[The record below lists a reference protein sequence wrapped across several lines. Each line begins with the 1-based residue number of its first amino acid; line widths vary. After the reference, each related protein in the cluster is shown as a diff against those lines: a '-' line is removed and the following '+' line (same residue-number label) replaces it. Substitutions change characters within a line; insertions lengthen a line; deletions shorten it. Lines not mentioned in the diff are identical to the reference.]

1 MKKLK
6 DIDLY
11 KVGDSIQMV
20 GTIFADD
27 ANMYLC
33 LFPEDRGDVISD
45 RGAFF
50 TPNGRDI
57 EGSVK
62 VETLDMDRAD
72 WDTFLRQT
80 DLMETEVITKAS
92 DGTLAKVILR
102 KTQRQID
109 SDIQWRVF
117 RKAGYRCEYCGND
130 NCPLTVDHLIT
141 WENSGPSVVENLAA
155 ACRKCNKIRGNL
167 PYTDWLRHPR
177 YLELSKNLTEQ
188 QRLLNEARVEML
200 DKIPLRIHIK
210 SR

>member
-27 ANMYLC
+27 AHMYLC
-33 LFPEDRGDVISD
+33 LFPGDRGNPEDAEGNDVV
-45 RGAFF
+45 AFH
-50 TPNGRDI
+50 PHSGGVLWM
-57 EGSVK
+57 ES
-62 VETLDMDRAD
+62 LDMDRAD

-117 RKAGYRCEYCGND
+117 KRDGYSCRYCGN
-130 NCPLTVDHLIT
+130 NNAPLTVDHLVC
-141 WENSGPSVVENLAA
+141 WESGGPSTEANMVAS
-155 ACRKCNKIRGNL
+155 CKKCNKTRSNL
-167 PYTDWLRHPR
+167 SYEEWLQHPH
-177 YLELSKNLTEQ
+177 YLRVSQNISP
-188 QRLLNEARVEML
+188 EARAQNQALVPTL
-200 DKIPLRIHIK
+200 AGIPRLVHKR